1 MEAWLVN
8 RSTLSLTI
16 NGQSTLTPAILAW
29 EVYLRDQNK
38 SLYTIRSFI
47 ADLHLLASF
56 LPLDKTISDITTSEL
71 NRFFAWVKEGRG
83 RNIPCS
89 PKSFSRRITS
99 IKSFFRWLKKYS
111 VINVDPAEPI
121 LQHSVI
127 SPLPEVLSPLEEKM
141 VLDAALK
148 MQTGQRP
155 DLRPYLLLKL
165 LLETGIKKSECLNL
179 SVNHIHSDAKEPYLF
194 IRYPDAKGRNKE
206 RKISIS
212 HEWLQVLNKFLDNK
226 PGSNSLFPWS
236 PRRLEYLLED
246 IGKLAGIQKHLSF
259 SICRWTSAMND
270 FKRGQDPD
278 LIRQKMG
285 VSKIQWREL
294 QMKLEQLIQKQIEY

>member
-1 MEAWLVN
+1 MEVWMMNQSSFNLN
-8 RSTLSLTI
+8 I
-16 NGQSTLTPAILAW
+16 NGQSTLMPAILAW
-29 EVYLRDQNK
+29 EVYLRDQSK
-38 SLYTIRSFI
+38 SFFTIRSFVG
-47 ADLHLLASF
+47 DLHLLAAF
-56 LPLDKTISDITTSEL
+56 LPLDKTISEITTSDL
-71 NRFFAWVKEGRG
+71 NRFLEWVKEGRG

-99 IKSFFRWLKKYS
+99 IKSFFRWLKKFS
-111 VINVDPAEPI
+111 VISVDPAETI

-148 MQTGQRP
+148 IQTGERP

-179 SVNHIHSDAKEPYLF
+179 SVNHINSEAKEPYLF
-194 IRYPDAKGRNKE
+194 IRYTDAKDRNKE
-206 RKISIS
+206 RKINIS
-212 HEWLQVLNKFLDNK
+212 HEWLQVLDKFLENK
-226 PGSNSLFPWS
+226 PDSDSLFPWS

-246 IGKLAGIQKHLSF
+246 IGKEAGIHKHLSF
-259 SICRWTSAMND
+259 SMCRWTSAMND
-270 FKRGQDPD
+270 IKRGQEPD
-278 LIRQKMG
+278 SVRQKMG

-294 QMKLEQLIQKQIEY
+294 QMKLKQLISQVN